1 MLVYTYENITKPITL
16 YTSFK
21 NKLQNRKKEKML
33 KTNNKCSSKIC
44 HENHNS
50 DFPGLFHHVVI
61 IINIIT
67 FITIILPISIYRVKR
82 LGKNKGNI

>member
-1 MLVYTYENITKPITL
+1 
-16 YTSFK
+16 
-21 NKLQNRKKEKML
+21 ML
-33 KTNNKCSSKIC
+33 KTISKCSSKIC

-67 FITIILPISIYRVKR
+67 FITIILPISICRVIK